1 MKTDGLFDYKVVEIP
16 AKYNQPINLFFVG
29 DEHFNS
35 PCFART
41 KWEAD
46 MAEMREACR
55 KGNTYFIKTGDVFEA
70 LSTSERHIFSNS
82 GFHESNRTRWEAEYA
97 KEIKD
102 YVKQAS
108 FQIGRT
114 LAVFGG
120 NHYFQFYDGTTSDM
134 ALASALKAPY
144 IGCSGYIIL
153 SLNIDDHHKHVVKV
167 FVHHGLSSGRTA
179 GSTFGSLERAASYF
193 HDADII
199 VMGHDHKAGA
209 MQLPAIS
216 CEMGRG
222 GHWRIKECQRII
234 GRAGSYL
241 KAYEPGQSS
250 YAVDSLYRPSTLG
263 CLQVILTPRRISKRM
278 KKGSSANDERW
289 VQLKAVV

>member
-1 MKTDGLFDYKVVEIP
+1 MKTDGIFDYKVVEIP
-16 AKYNQPINLFFVG
+16 AKYGKPINLFFQG

-35 PCFART
+35 PCFARD
-41 KWEAD
+41 KWELD
-46 MAEMREACR
+46 MEGMQECAKRED
-55 KGNTYFIKTGDVFEA
+55 TYYIKTGDVFEA
-70 LSTSERHIFSNS
+70 LSTTERHIFSSS
-82 GFHESNRTRWEAEYA
+82 GFHESNKSRWESAYA

-108 FQIGRT
+108 FQVGRT

-153 SLNIDDHHKHVVKV
+153 VLRMDKNHTHVVKI
-167 FVHHGLSSGRTA
+167 FVHHGLSSGRMA
-179 GSTFGSLERAASYF
+179 GSGFNAPEKAASYF

-199 VMGHDHKAGA
+199 IMGHDHKAGA

-216 CEMGRG
+216 CDMGKG

-241 KAYEPGQSS
+241 KAYEPGRSS
-250 YAVDSLYRPSTLG
+250 YAVDAMMRPSTLG
-263 CLQVILTPRRISKRM
+263 CLQVVLTPRRKYRT
-278 KKGSSANDERW
+278 KKGSAINDARW
-289 VQLKAVV
+289 VQMKAII